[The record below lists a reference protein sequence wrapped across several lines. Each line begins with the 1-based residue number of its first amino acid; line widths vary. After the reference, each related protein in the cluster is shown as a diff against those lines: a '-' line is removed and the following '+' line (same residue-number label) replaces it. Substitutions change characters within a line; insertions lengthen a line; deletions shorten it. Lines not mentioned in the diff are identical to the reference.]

1 MFKWRNYILVWCPC
15 DMTVRSVLSQQASFV
30 FPDGPGTRSSLLS
43 MIARLQNSRFFLKIS
58 KEIGKAC
65 RKSLT
70 RAKRASLP
78 RSRSLFSASF
88 QTFCLTT
95 RAYLNTQKYRL
106 FCSPHDCGLMRVNLL
121 AKTKAYIGKL
131 RLSRWKTID
140 IMKIIRFQSLKGY
153 Q

>member
-15 DMTVRSVLSQQASFV
+15 DMTVRSVLSHFEKNPSHFVVKKLSQQANFV
-30 FPDGPGTRSSLLS
+30 FPYGPGTRSSLLS

-70 RAKRASLP
+70 REKRASLP

-95 RAYLNTQKYRL
+95 RAYLNTQKYRQTVL
-106 FCSPHDCGLMRVNLL
+106 
-121 AKTKAYIGKL
+121 
-131 RLSRWKTID
+131 
-140 IMKIIRFQSLKGY
+140 QSS
-153 Q
+153 

>member
-15 DMTVRSVLSQQASFV
+15 DMTVRSVLSQFEKNPSHFVVKKLSQQANFV
-30 FPDGPGTRSSLLS
+30 FPYGPGTRSSLLS

-70 RAKRASLP
+70 REKRASLP

-95 RAYLNTQKYRL
+95 RAYLNTQKYRQTVL
-106 FCSPHDCGLMRVNLL
+106 QSSWLRANAGQPL
-121 AKTKAYIGKL
+121 GKYK
-131 RLSRWKTID
+131 SIHW
-140 IMKIIRFQSLKGY
+140 
-153 Q
+153 